1 MFFFRQVLLHASL
14 AASMSARGFL
24 CMRILLPHPTYTHIP
39 CDAFSL
45 WVAWAWRGL
54 PDVRYACKRAS
65 QRLQHA
71 SLRTF
76 HTWRWSRRWW
86 RIPTPRGRPHGR
98 NESCFCECIY
108 VLRDGRMVGER
119 VKKYLARKDGAR
131 ILGWPVAQDYIH
143 DPSKL

>member
-1 MFFFRQVLLHASL
+1 VPLYFRCGVIGLTHNRRSQGGDVLLLAGFATRVAGCKHVCTRFSLHADSFAPSHLHPHPMRCFFFV
-14 AASMSARGFL
+14 G
-24 CMRILLPHPTYTHIP
+24 
-39 CDAFSL
+39 

-119 VKKYLARKDGAR
+119 VKK
-131 ILGWPVAQDYIH
+131 
-143 DPSKL
+143 